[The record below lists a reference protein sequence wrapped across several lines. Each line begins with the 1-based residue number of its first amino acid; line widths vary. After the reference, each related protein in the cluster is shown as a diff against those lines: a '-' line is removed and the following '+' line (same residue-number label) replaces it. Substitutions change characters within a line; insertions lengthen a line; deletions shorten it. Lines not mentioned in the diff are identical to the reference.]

1 MTCLGFD
8 RAHEP
13 SSDPRRNGCVRC
25 GRAIPADEA
34 CDHTM
39 DRDLAFEERILRECA
54 GKLGL
59 EHVADAL
66 HAFADRRA
74 LNGPVR
80 LDRDLVVEASEEV
93 ADLSS
98 YLTWELQRMQRDG
111 DDDHDRMAALWSGLQ
126 YAVLAYDALLKAR

>member
-1 MTCLGFD
+1 M
-8 RAHEP
+8 
-13 SSDPRRNGCVRC
+13 RC